1 MPPPRLQRRSL
12 QAGLV
17 LALALAARADVVV
30 LKDGRRIEGEIARE
44 DAEKVVVRT
53 GLGELSFAR
62 AEVREIERGKTPRT
76 EFAEREARARTSEEF
91 FALGE
96 WAQGQKLES
105 LARKAWKRALE
116 LDGEHAGARGRLGF
130 VRHGSEWLTV
140 EQRDARLRDEDA
152 AAKRAAG
159 LVEHDGRWVTP
170 EDKARLQAGLVE
182 HEGRWITQ
190 DERERLLGNEL
201 FGGRWL
207 PRAEALARTHAAQ
220 TARTVELPLYDAL
233 GAQVLVVGTFE
244 RAWLESL
251 AVDLDRA
258 RAWFDASFGAPAG
271 LELYGGALA
280 EVYVWGADA
289 RPYERSVAL
298 FSSWTP
304 TATPE
309 WSAAVTR
316 AYGLY
321 WFDPYPLS
329 SARQAHRPSE
339 DLAGHCAHQLG
350 HLMLGRLGYDGRLLA
365 PWYDEAL
372 AALVE
377 FEVYGRNAVFC
388 QERGA
393 SFRGGTAAS
402 AGRAK
407 FDYDPAAVRAG
418 DWRATLAAALEAGAV
433 GTFDTIARK
442 AFSDL
447 ELLDVAAGM
456 GILTWLGE
464 HERTSGVPALGAFH
478 AALRKSAPPVP
489 LRVHDSSTE
498 RNAAYD
504 AAFRAAVGLDL
515 READKEW
522 RAWAK
527 KP

>member
-1 MPPPRLQRRSL
+1 MPPTRLQRL
-12 QAGLV
+12 PLLAV
-17 LALALAARADVVV
+17 LALALAPSAQADVVV

-44 DAEKVVVRT
+44 DAREVVVRT
-53 GLGELSFAR
+53 GLGELTFPR
-62 AEVREIERGKTPRT
+62 DQVREIERGKTPRA
-76 EFAEREARARTSEEF
+76 EFAEREARARTAEEF

-96 WAQGQKLES
+96 WALGQKLES
-105 LARKAWKRALE
+105 LARKAWKRAVE

-130 VRHGSEWLTV
+130 VRHGSEWLTPQ
-140 EQRDARLRDEDA
+140 QRETRLREEDA
-152 AAKRAAG
+152 AARRAAG
-159 LVEHDGRWVTP
+159 LVEHAGSWVTP
-170 EDKARLQAGLVE
+170 EDKARLEAGLVE
-182 HEGRWITQ
+182 HEGRWIAH

-207 PRAEALARTHAAQ
+207 PRAEAQARTHAAAA
-220 TARTVELPLYDAL
+220 ARAVELPLYDAL
-233 GAQVLVVGTFE
+233 GAQVFVAGTFE
-244 RAWLESL
+244 RAWLERL
-251 AVDLDRA
+251 AADLDRA
-258 RAWFDASFGAPAG
+258 RAWFDGRFGAPAG

-280 EVYVWGADA
+280 EIYVWGADS
-289 RPYERSVAL
+289 RPYERSVPL

-329 SARQAHRPSE
+329 SARQAHRPIE

-377 FEVYGRNAVFC
+377 FQAYGRNAVFC

-393 SFRGGTAAS
+393 SFRGGTAAA
-402 AGRAK
+402 AGRAR
-407 FDYDPAAVRAG
+407 FDYDPTAVRAG
-418 DWRATLAAALEAGAV
+418 DWRATLAAALEAGAI
-433 GTFDTIARK
+433 GNFDTIARK

-456 GILTWLGE
+456 GILSWIGE
-464 HERTSGVPALGAFH
+464 RSAATGTPGLGAFH
-478 AALRKSAPPVP
+478 AALRASAPPVP
-489 LRVHDSSTE
+489 LRVHDTSPE

-504 AAFRAAVGLDL
+504 AAFRDALGLDL
-515 READKEW
+515 RAADKEW
-522 RAWAK
+522 REWAK